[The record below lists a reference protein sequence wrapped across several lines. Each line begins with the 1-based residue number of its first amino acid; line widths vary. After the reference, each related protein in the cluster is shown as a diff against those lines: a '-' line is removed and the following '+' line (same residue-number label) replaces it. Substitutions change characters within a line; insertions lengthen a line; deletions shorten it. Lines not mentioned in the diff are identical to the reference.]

1 MLSLTPK
8 QVLYLGFVAT
18 AFNAVSQIPQV
29 ILTFSNKNLEAVS
42 LSTNIL
48 IVIAQ
53 FMWIL
58 YGYYVYSIPLIV
70 SSSIVGIL
78 CLIIIIRVLLIRNDT
93 NIHSASVMISDFDEN
108 EML

>member
-1 MLSLTPK
+1 MISLTPK

-18 AFNAVSQIPQV
+18 IFNSVSQLPQV
-29 ILTFSNKNLEAVS
+29 ILTFSNKNLDAISLTTNSLILVS
-42 LSTNIL
+42 QIL
-48 IVIAQ
+48 
-53 FMWIL
+53 WIL
-58 YGYYVYSIPLIV
+58 YGYYVHSIPLIV